1 MGAGADLHLCTC
13 STAFFLRVTDFTFYT
28 LHRTAPRLGLTP
40 PKRKIKV
47 PYPPTDS
54 VDAPAAAT
62 PAGAVLVVA
71 PDGGTVLQ
79 LYGTPGI
86 ASRYDAT
93 SYDEFVRSSSTHR
106 GGYDP

>member
-28 LHRTAPRLGLTP
+28 LHRTAPRLGFTP

-47 PYPPTDS
+47 AIPPYRLGRRTR
-54 VDAPAAAT
+54 AAT

-79 LYGTPGI
+79 L
-86 ASRYDAT
+86 
-93 SYDEFVRSSSTHR
+93 
-106 GGYDP
+106 